1 MPKVFVLTISDELRA
16 VYATKPSFEVFVR
29 HVVGADASELQLPI
43 SDLEKIKV
51 KVSVTDFYGEFKKT
65 TMLKAYKA
73 LLKHKIIHIRYKDW
87 SSGCSSEYV
96 LNTMNLESGK

>member
-1 MPKVFVLTISDELRA
+1 MPKVFVLTIGDELTA
-16 VYATKPSFEVFVR
+16 VFDQKPSFEVFVK
-29 HVVGADASELQLPI
+29 HVVGSDASELQVPT

-73 LLKHKIIHIRYKDW
+73 LLKHKIIHIRYKGH
-87 SSGCSSEYV
+87 SLEYV
-96 LNTMNLESGK
+96 LNTMKLESGK

>member
-1 MPKVFVLTISDELRA
+1 MPKVFVLTIGDELTA
-16 VYATKPSFEVFVR
+16 VFDQKPSFEVFVK
-29 HVVGADASELQLPI
+29 HVVGSDASELQVPT

-73 LLKHKIIHIRYKDW
+73 LLKHKIIHIRYKGH
-87 SSGCSSEYV
+87 SLEYV

>member
-1 MPKVFVLTISDELRA
+1 MPKVFVLTIGDELTA
-16 VYATKPSFEVFVR
+16 VFDQKPSFEVFVK
-29 HVVGADASELQLPI
+29 HVVGSDASELQVPT

-73 LLKHKIIHIRYKDW
+73 LLKHKIIHIRYK
-87 SSGCSSEYV
+87 SHSLEYV
-96 LNTMNLESGK
+96 LNPMNLESGK

>member
-1 MPKVFVLTISDELRA
+1 MPKVFVLTIGDELTA
-16 VYATKPSFEVFVR
+16 VFDQKPSFEVFVK
-29 HVVGADASELQLPI
+29 HVVGSDASELQVPT

-87 SSGCSSEYV
+87 SLEYV

>member
-1 MPKVFVLTISDELRA
+1 MPKVFVLTIGDELTA
-16 VYATKPSFEVFVR
+16 VFDQKPSFEVFVK
-29 HVVGADASELQLPI
+29 HVVGSDASELQVPT

-73 LLKHKIIHIRYKDW
+73 LLKHKIIHIRYK
-87 SSGCSSEYV
+87 GCSLEYV
-96 LNTMNLESGK
+96 LNTMKLESGK

>member
-1 MPKVFVLTISDELRA
+1 MPKVFVLTIGDELTA
-16 VYATKPSFEVFVR
+16 VIDQKPSFEVFVK
-29 HVVGADASELQLPI
+29 HVVGSDASELQVPT

-73 LLKHKIIHIRYKDW
+73 LLKHKIIHIRYKGH
-87 SSGCSSEYV
+87 SLEYV
-96 LNTMNLESGK
+96 LNTMKLESGK

>member
-1 MPKVFVLTISDELRA
+1 MPKVFVLTIGDELTA
-16 VYATKPSFEVFVR
+16 VFDQKPSFEVFVK
-29 HVVGADASELQLPI
+29 HVVGSDTSELQSPKI
-43 SDLEKIKV
+43 DVEKIKV

-87 SSGCSSEYV
+87 SLEYI
-96 LNTMNLESGK
+96 LNTMKLESGK

>member
-1 MPKVFVLTISDELRA
+1 MPKVFVLTIGDELTA
-16 VYATKPSFEVFVR
+16 VFDQKPSFEVFVK
-29 HVVGADASELQLPI
+29 HVVGSDASELQVPT

-73 LLKHKIIHIRYKDW
+73 LLKHKIIHIRYKD
-87 SSGCSSEYV
+87 GCSEYV
-96 LNTMNLESGK
+96 LNTMNLQSGK